1 MMQIFGID
9 GPGAFGCSEDGV
21 KPEVY
26 RPSLVTGQ
34 VFVPNLVILGER
46 FDVGNKEVLQ
56 QFCALGL
63 SPWASGWVEPGNSF
77 LASPRVVL

>member
-46 FDVGNKEVLQ
+46 FTLAIRRFCNNFALWGSVL
-56 QFCALGL
+56 G
-63 SPWASGWVEPGNSF
+63 
-77 LASPRVVL
+77 